1 MRLGTGVIDKVTLG
15 LGYCFRENRREKKER
30 KP

>member
-15 LGYCFRENRREKKER
+15 LGYCFRENVRKKER
-30 KP
+30 KL